1 MPEQF
6 EQEFMEKED
15 KDELT
20 WDNIKDQLN
29 EDKPIVY
36 DGQFTKEMF
45 LEAIAYCQER
55 KHYEAGKSL
64 SQNVIRLFNNPN
76 IPNDE
81 IMYMRAVKRVSVNI
95 CKATHCIYKIHK
107 NLAAIEIHGKP
118 FHFFDQIRTECFNRT
133 CTSIS

>member
-6 EQEFMEKED
+6 EQEFMGKED

-45 LEAIAYCQER
+45 LEFCKELRDTPQSKKRLKIYIFTEEQVNTTSDESLILMYNNYDIICNNTEAY
-55 KHYEAGKSL
+55 KL
-64 SQNVIRLFNNPN
+64 IRDRLKKLENKLNTKL
-76 IPNDE
+76 E
-81 IMYMRAVKRVSVNI
+81 
-95 CKATHCIYKIHK
+95 
-107 NLAAIEIHGKP
+107 
-118 FHFFDQIRTECFNRT
+118 
-133 CTSIS
+133 